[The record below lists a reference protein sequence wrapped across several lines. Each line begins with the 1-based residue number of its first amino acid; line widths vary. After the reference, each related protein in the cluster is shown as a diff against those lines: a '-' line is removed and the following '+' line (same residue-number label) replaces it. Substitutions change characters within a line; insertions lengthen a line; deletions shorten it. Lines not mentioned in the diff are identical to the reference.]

1 MTTNSKRKSFSARA
15 FGRGLAC
22 VALLLSPGTLYAQ
35 GCAMCY
41 QSAAASGARFIKALR
56 HGILVMFFPP
66 LLIFAGILF
75 AAYRR
80 RDQFNGDK
88 RVAPSDYDLDL
99 DQAF

>member
-1 MTTNSKRKSFSARA
+1 MAIAKGFGIRN
-15 FGRGLAC
+15 FGRGFAC
-22 VALLLSPGTLYAQ
+22 LALLLAPGALYAQ

-41 QSAAASGARFIKALR
+41 QSAAASGARFITALR

-75 AAYRR
+75 AAYRK
-80 RDQFNGDK
+80 RDQFNGDQ
-88 RVAPSDYDLDL
+88 RVRASDYDLDL

>member
-1 MTTNSKRKSFSARA
+1 MSLMATANRFGFRN

-22 VALLLSPGTLYAQ
+22 LAVLLSPGALYAQ

-41 QSAAASGARFIKALR
+41 QGAAASGARFITALR

-88 RVAPSDYDLDL
+88 RVASSDYDLDL
-99 DQAF
+99 DQGF

>member
-1 MTTNSKRKSFSARA
+1 MPTAGNSRLRR
-15 FGRGLAC
+15 FGRGVVC
-22 VALLLSPGTLYAQ
+22 VALLLSPGALYAQ

-41 QSAAASGARFIKALR
+41 QSAAASGPRFIAALR
-56 HGILVMFFPP
+56 HGILIMFFPP
-66 LLIFAGILF
+66 LVIFAGILI

-80 RDQFNGDK
+80 RDQFNGDT